1 MSPELIAPLMFV
13 VAFLFI
19 FSGYPVAFS
28 LGGTALLFSAI
39 GVATD
44 FFQWTW
50 LNAFPERIFGV
61 MSNQVLLAVPF
72 FIFMGTMLEKS
83 KLAEDLLTTIG
94 AVFGRA
100 RGGLA
105 LAVIFVGA
113 LLAAATGVVG
123 ASVVAMGLISLPVMQ
138 RFGYAPWLSSGV
150 ITASGTLG
158 QIIPPSVVLIV
169 LADQLGVSVGDL
181 FIGSVI
187 PGLMLACMYAL
198 FVIIVAVVKPEA
210 APALPPEAR
219 TERGMDLLM
228 RVILVMVP
236 PLVLILVVLGSIFFG
251 IATPTEAGALGAV
264 GAMILAGLNR
274 RLNMVAVRGAMDE
287 TTKLTAMVMLLLVGS
302 TLFAHIFR
310 GLDGDRWIEDLL
322 TGLPG
327 GTIGLLLV
335 ANLTIFILGFF
346 IDFFEIAFIILPLL
360 VPAARVLDINL
371 VWFGVMIGM
380 NLQTSFLTP
389 PFGFSLFYLRG
400 VAPEEIKT
408 TDIYKG
414 VIPFIVI
421 QAIGLAVVIAFPEVV
436 TWLIPDPEIV
446 STLGQR

>member
-1 MSPELIAPLMFV
+1 VNPELIAPLMFL
-13 VAFLFI
+13 VAFIFI

-28 LGGTALLFSAI
+28 LGGTALIFSGI
-39 GVATD
+39 GVATG
-44 FFQWTW
+44 FFEWTW
-50 LNAFPERIFGV
+50 LNAFPERIFGI

-94 AVFGRA
+94 AIFGRA

-105 LAVIFVGA
+105 LAVVFVGA

-138 RFGYAPWLSSGV
+138 RYGYAPWLSAGV

-169 LADQLGVSVGDL
+169 LADQLGVSIGDL
-181 FIGSVI
+181 FIGSVV
-187 PGLMLACMYAL
+187 PGIMLASMYAL
-198 FVIIVAVVKPEA
+198 FVIAVAIFKPEA

-219 TERGMDLLM
+219 QERGFALIN
-228 RVILVMVP
+228 RVMLVMVP

-251 IATPTEAGALGAV
+251 VATPTEAGALGAL
-264 GAMILAGLNR
+264 GAMVLAAVNR
-274 RLNMVAVRGAMDE
+274 RLTMGAVKGAMAE
-287 TTKLTAMVMLLLVGS
+287 TTKLTSMVMMLLIGS

-310 GLDGDRWIEDLL
+310 GLEGDFWMEDLL

-327 GTIGLLLV
+327 GKWGLIIV
-335 ANLTIFILGFF
+335 ANLTIFVLGFF

-360 VPAARVLDINL
+360 VPAANLLGIDL

-400 VAPEEIKT
+400 VAPEEMKT

-414 VIPFIVI
+414 AIPFIAI
-421 QAIGLAVVIAFPEVV
+421 QAVGLGLVVAFPEIV
-436 TWLIPDPEIV
+436 TWLIP
-446 STLGQR
+446 G